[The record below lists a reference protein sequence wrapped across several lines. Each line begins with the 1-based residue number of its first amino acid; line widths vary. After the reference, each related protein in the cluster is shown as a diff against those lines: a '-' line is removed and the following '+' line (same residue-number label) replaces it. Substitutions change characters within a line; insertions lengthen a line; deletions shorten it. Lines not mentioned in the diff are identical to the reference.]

1 MRTFL
6 LALAP
11 LLLPAAAAAQPPS
24 RDESLRA
31 FLATQH
37 AALRAE
43 QPEASYRVAFA
54 DLTGDDRAE
63 ALVWYSAAPF
73 CGSGGCEMSIYI
85 FEEGAWR
92 KVDELTIAAAPV
104 RMLATGSQGWRDLV
118 VTIRD
123 GGMGRPY
130 AVRAR
135 FVGGTYGITRVR
147 GRPTGRILLSDATP
161 SQSLFR

>member
-1 MRTFL
+1 MRTRL
-6 LALAP
+6 LALAA
-11 LLLPAAAAAQPPS
+11 LLLPAAAAAQPS

-31 FLATQH
+31 FLAAQH
-37 AALRAE
+37 AALRADH
-43 QPEASYRVAFA
+43 PETAYRVAFA
-54 DLTGDDRAE
+54 DLTGDGQTE

-85 FEEGAWR
+85 FEAGAWR

-104 RMLATGSQGWRDLV
+104 RMLANRSQGWRDLV
-118 VTIRD
+118 VVVRD

-147 GRPTGRILLSDATP
+147 GRITGRILLNNDTP
-161 SQSLFR
+161 SQPLFR